1 MKEFYDYKEIE
12 QEVQDRW
19 DQQKP
24 YEANI
29 DTKKPK
35 YYCLSMLPYPS
46 GNLHMGHVRN
56 YSIGDAVSR
65 YKRLKG
71 FNVLQPMG
79 WDAFGLP
86 AENAAIDKKVHPQ
99 EWTEQNINHM
109 KEQLKSLGFI
119 EQDGSLSIYANKVIA
134 RFENYFIKAKKRT
147 SIQLMGKEFLKRI
160 NEYRDIFPAGKL
172 PSGKPARVNV
182 KTLENSFRWFFENY
196 DFSWDEVIDAT
207 SMYVNSYRDNDY
219 MYMKT
224 SQYFISKQ
232 DKSKVRTSDLADY
245 CDMVRDGVEPEDTHF
260 KEKVV

>member
-1 MKEFYDYKEIE
+1 MILYGIKKSLSLPLPDNKSD
-12 QEVQDRW
+12 VQ
-19 DQQKP
+19 
-24 YEANI
+24 
-29 DTKKPK
+29 
-35 YYCLSMLPYPS
+35 
-46 GNLHMGHVRN
+46 
-56 YSIGDAVSR
+56 
-65 YKRLKG
+65 
-71 FNVLQPMG
+71 
-79 WDAFGLP
+79 
-86 AENAAIDKKVHPQ
+86 
-99 EWTEQNINHM
+99 
-109 KEQLKSLGFI
+109 QLKSLGFI
-119 EQDGSLSIYANKVIA
+119 EQDGSLSINANKVIA

>member
-1 MKEFYDYKEIE
+1 MWELFQQILKEKMTPNQFLILYGIKKSLSLPLPDNKSD
-12 QEVQDRW
+12 VQ
-19 DQQKP
+19 
-24 YEANI
+24 
-29 DTKKPK
+29 
-35 YYCLSMLPYPS
+35 
-46 GNLHMGHVRN
+46 
-56 YSIGDAVSR
+56 
-65 YKRLKG
+65 
-71 FNVLQPMG
+71 
-79 WDAFGLP
+79 
-86 AENAAIDKKVHPQ
+86 
-99 EWTEQNINHM
+99 
-109 KEQLKSLGFI
+109 QLKSLGFI

-196 DFSWDEVIDAT
+196 DFNWDEVIDAT
-207 SMYVNSYRDNDY
+207 SMYVNAYRNNDY

-245 CDMVRDGVEPEDTHF
+245 CDMIRDGVEPEDTHF

>member
-1 MKEFYDYKEIE
+1 MWELFQQILKEKMTPNQFLILYGIKKSLSLPLPDNKSD
-12 QEVQDRW
+12 VQ
-19 DQQKP
+19 
-24 YEANI
+24 
-29 DTKKPK
+29 
-35 YYCLSMLPYPS
+35 
-46 GNLHMGHVRN
+46 
-56 YSIGDAVSR
+56 
-65 YKRLKG
+65 
-71 FNVLQPMG
+71 
-79 WDAFGLP
+79 
-86 AENAAIDKKVHPQ
+86 
-99 EWTEQNINHM
+99 
-109 KEQLKSLGFI
+109 QLKSLGFI
-119 EQDGSLSIYANKVIA
+119 EQDGSLSINANKVIA

-219 MYMKT
+219 IYMKT